1 MRSHYGPL
9 ANFAL
14 ILRLRGLDAGELR
27 IRDEGLAVRFCVGR
41 PVQSAYPAGP
51 TAILH
56 RPDPIM
62 IVAEPSFVVELAY
75 VKLPF

>member
-1 MRSHYGPL
+1 
-9 ANFAL
+9 L

-27 IRDEGLAVRFCVGR
+27 IRNEGLAVRFCVGR

-56 RPDPIM
+56 RPDAIM
-62 IVAEPSFVVELAY
+62 IVAVNPAVTLVLATHSR
-75 VKLPF
+75 L